1 MRIFLA
7 ILAIPSGG
15 IAILMAVATFTEG
28 GSDLQMI
35 GAGVFLTV
43 FVVCLTG
50 ACVIGHLEKRGP
62 SQ

>member
-15 IAILMAVATFTEG
+15 IALLMAVATFTEG

-35 GAGVFLTV
+35 GAGVFMTV
-43 FVVCLTG
+43 MAVCLAG
-50 ACVIGHLEKRGP
+50 AGIMARLERKGD
-62 SQ
+62 

>member
-7 ILAIPSGG
+7 ILAVPAGG
-15 IAILMAVATFTEG
+15 IALLMAVATFTTG

-35 GAGVFLTV
+35 GAGVFMTV
-43 FVVCLTG
+43 LVVCLAG
-50 ACVIGHLEKRGP
+50 IGIIGNLEKRPP